1 MPFLG
6 RLNRLKVSKIAPQGV
21 YLKAGWMG
29 DVLLPKR
36 YVPDGCQVGDDL
48 AAFIYLDSEDRYIA
62 TTQRPKAQVG
72 EVAKLRVEEVNK
84 VGAFLDWGLPKQLLV
99 PFNQQ
104 QKTME
109 VGRSYLVYVY
119 LEEESNR
126 IAASS
131 KLNKFIS
138 KIPTG
143 LKQGQAVDLTIT
155 EKTELGYACAI
166 NHSYWGL
173 LFHSDVVKP
182 LNPGQQIKGY
192 IKRIRQDGKV
202 DLSLQAPGY
211 AKVDDL
217 SKRVLRELSAKGGFL
232 PLSDKSPPE
241 AIYEAFGVSKKSY
254 KMTIG
259 ALYKQ
264 RQIRID
270 KDGIR
275 LNNEAETSADAQENN
290 QA

>member
-1 MPFLG
+1 MAFPG
-6 RLNRLKVSKIAPQGV
+6 RFNRLKVSKVAPQGV
-21 YLKAGWMG
+21 YLDAGWMG
-29 DVLLPKR
+29 DILLPNR
-36 YVPDGCQVGDDL
+36 YVPEGCQTGDVIL
-48 AAFIYLDSEDRYIA
+48 AFIYLDSEDRYIA

-72 EVAKLRVEEVNK
+72 EVARLRVEEVNK

-109 VGRSYLVYVY
+109 VDRSYLVFLYVD
-119 LEEESNR
+119 EESNR

-131 KLNKFIS
+131 KLNKFIT
-138 KIPTG
+138 KTPKD
-143 LKQGQAVDLTIT
+143 LKEGQAVDLTVT
-155 EKTELGYACAI
+155 EKTDLGYACAI
-166 NHSYWGL
+166 NHSCWGL

-182 LNPGQQIKGY
+182 LVPGQAIKGY
-192 IKRIRQDGKV
+192 IKRIRQDGKI

-217 SKRVLRELSAKGGFL
+217 SKRVLRELKAKGGFL
-232 PLSDKSPPE
+232 ALSDKSPPE
-241 AIYEAFGVSKKSY
+241 AIYAAFGVSKKSY

-259 ALYKQ
+259 TLYKK
-264 RQIRID
+264 RLISID

-275 LNNEAETSADAQENN
+275 LLDNNEANRKN
-290 QA
+290 H